1 MKFTTEELIRNIIES
16 ELTEEEKISMLNN
29 IMTKGRINDGFY
41 LKQDNE
47 GNLECW
53 YRNEDE
59 YGTTDHG
66 PTNYTA
72 EQVVDVAAHNKGRSR

>member
-1 MKFTTEELIRNIIES
+1 MKFTSEELIRNIIES

-29 IMTKGRINDGFY
+29 IMTKGQVSDGFY
-41 LKQDNE
+41 LKKDNE

-72 EQVVDVAAHNKGRSR
+72 EQVVNVAAHNKGKSR

>member
-1 MKFTTEELIRNIIES
+1 MKFTSEELIRNIIES

-29 IMTKGRINDGFY
+29 IMTKGQVSDGLY
-41 LKQDNE
+41 LKKDDE

-72 EQVVDVAAHNKGRSR
+72 EQVVNVASHSKGRGR

>member
-16 ELTEEEKISMLNN
+16 ELSEEEKISLLNN
-29 IMTKGRINDGFY
+29 IMTKGRINEGLY
-41 LKQDNE
+41 LKKDEE

-53 YRNEDE
+53 FRNEDE

-72 EQVVDVAAHNKGRSR
+72 EQIVNVVSSDKGMKR

>member
-72 EQVVDVAAHNKGRSR
+72 EQVVNAAVHNKGKSR

>member
-1 MKFTTEELIRNIIES
+1 MKFTSEELIRNIIES

-72 EQVVDVAAHNKGRSR
+72 EQVVNVAAHSKGRGR